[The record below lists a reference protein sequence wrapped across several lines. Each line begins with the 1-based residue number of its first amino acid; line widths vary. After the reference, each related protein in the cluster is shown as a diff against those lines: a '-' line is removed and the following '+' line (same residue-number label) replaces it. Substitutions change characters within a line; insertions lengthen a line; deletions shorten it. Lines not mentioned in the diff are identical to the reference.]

1 MVRPSIKRRKVS
13 VEDFTPPG
21 DNSLSSEQNVNEV
34 QNSVPPQ
41 NQEVIRESVQE
52 ESTRPKRLR
61 NDLGK
66 NRSMKKTG
74 GGKVLLIIIII
85 IVFVGAGIV
94 GATIVPKILGSTT
107 KSKDITTSDINT
119 NNQTET
125 KETDLKLEERAE
137 DGSEIIRP
145 GIKDI
150 ANGTN
155 TQQNSDAEKDVMVKD
170 LQGISVI
177 PNYTVSKIETVVDMV
192 NYKKH
197 RAITDD
203 GMELLWLDANYKG
216 KSYRI
221 TVPFKIF
228 KELDP
233 EGITVVNME
242 VLHLENGNQII
253 SYMNV
258 REDYKS
264 KLEKGLR

>member
-1 MVRPSIKRRKVS
+1 
-13 VEDFTPPG
+13 
-21 DNSLSSEQNVNEV
+21 
-34 QNSVPPQ
+34 
-41 NQEVIRESVQE
+41 
-52 ESTRPKRLR
+52 
-61 NDLGK
+61 
-66 NRSMKKTG
+66 
-74 GGKVLLIIIII
+74 
-85 IVFVGAGIV
+85 
-94 GATIVPKILGSTT
+94 
-107 KSKDITTSDINT
+107 
-119 NNQTET
+119 
-125 KETDLKLEERAE
+125 
-137 DGSEIIRP
+137 
-145 GIKDI
+145 
-150 ANGTN
+150 
-155 TQQNSDAEKDVMVKD
+155 MVKD

-233 EGITVVNME
+233 EGITVVDME